1 MKRYALIVLAGVL
14 PVVVISVFPSEYW
27 TELLIAANVLA
38 VVIAVGFAL
47 LLLRLKN
54 VGDQESPKPDYGWV
68 MKNYEK
74 QHYLN

>member
-1 MKRYALIVLAGVL
+1 MKRFALVVLAGVL

-54 VGDQESPKPDYGWV
+54 ADDRESPQPDYGWV
-68 MKNYEK
+68 MKNYQK
-74 QHYLN
+74 QHHLN